1 MRNVTIFN
9 QSIPQISYI
18 ARTCTQGEEFDM
30 VNFYIEHLVQKYSKA
45 KNRDAAIFIEP
56 QMDTGYPDIV
66 VVEYYA
72 STLTKPNAVRKKIT
86 TTDLKILYYIHCKK
100 HLTLQ
105 ELSKKLAYNPVFYTV
120 IFSLIVVNDV
130 YQCCSVLLQVAHHH
144 LILIEASRYRALN
157 IKQFSKII

>member
-1 MRNVTIFN
+1 MQREKSMRNVTIFN

-72 STLTKPNAVRKKIT
+72 STLPKPNAVRKKIT

-105 ELSKKLAYNPVFYTV
+105 ELSKKLAYTPEEVRRVVHRLANAGLIYLSKMVHQLEIKPYQSTV
-120 IFSLIVVNDV
+120 LSSEL
-130 YQCCSVLLQVAHHH
+130 
-144 LILIEASRYRALN
+144 
-157 IKQFSKII
+157 